1 MVNMSQNY
9 YFLVNCI
16 SKNKNLMNLFFSKNL
31 LHKNNIVKHML
42 CEFQMIVRQYL
53 KQCLCVQRRLIY
65 GFFEFLSF

>member
-1 MVNMSQNY
+1 
-9 YFLVNCI
+9 
-16 SKNKNLMNLFFSKNL
+16 MNLFFSKNL